1 VKEKPGPDYNRAPTR
16 SEADQ
21 ALKKQAN
28 IVLKFHLNPGM
39 TIEERTRKLN
49 EAMAPLKLAPTTK
62 KYSLEELEKVASTGS
77 DDKLKVLYEYEANH
91 AEEMKKV
98 LLDMGVTTKPEF
110 DVYYCPTICDNFTP
124 GEAIGLLDMRDSIL
138 NLNRDQTLEFDFRLA
153 IKMLKSGRNS
163 REDFY
168 TVLGIFGGDVVGKI
182 RKTFEPMTLRN

>member
-1 VKEKPGPDYNRAPTR
+1 
-16 SEADQ
+16 
-21 ALKKQAN
+21 
-28 IVLKFHLNPGM
+28 M
-39 TIEERTRKLN
+39 TIEERTRELN

-62 KYSLEELEKVASTGS
+62 KYSLEEFEKISSALGNT
-77 DDKLKVLYEYEANH
+77 KLKVLYEYEANH

-153 IKMLKSGRNS
+153 IKMLKSGHNS
-163 REDFY
+163 QEDLK
-168 TVLGIFGGDVVGKI
+168 TVLGIFGGDFVGRI
-182 RKTFEPMTLRN
+182 RKTFEPMTLKN